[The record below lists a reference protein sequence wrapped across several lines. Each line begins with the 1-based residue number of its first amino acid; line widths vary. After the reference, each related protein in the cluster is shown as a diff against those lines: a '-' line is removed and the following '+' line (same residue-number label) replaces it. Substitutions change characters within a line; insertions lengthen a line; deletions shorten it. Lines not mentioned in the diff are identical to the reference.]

1 MNFTIE
7 WFQYMTSDLGNPR
20 VFSINSFPTAR
31 LAVSIEGGIFRL
43 WINSGIRFQEPVSL
57 LLNLWSHFA
66 IVYTNGLIKIYKN
79 GQKIGNTIEYYSGM
93 ISDYDDKLYI
103 GTDLEENSY
112 FNGRLS
118 NFRWTLDEVY
128 SSNFNPLIQNYDK
141 LDDTIL
147 LLKFDDINDFVYD
160 SSDTGKDTYG
170 FTLSWSSS
178 SPISGSGSVVFNG
191 VDSYIYVEP
200 VDDFDFSAVSVTPTV
215 TPSSTPTPTP
225 TVTISASA
233 STTTTTTSTSTSTTS
248 TTTLIPRVSYT
259 SRVNFLYN
267 KITKVAKRG
276 KDYYYEWDD
285 LVNESLSQNE
295 LRLLTDVMSKYFSIN
310 FDRYP
315 TLDDFKKKS
324 WPLIRSV
331 TEGLENVELK
341 KINENKGVYQ
351 IGWDF
356 YLVSNNYSIGQIRE
370 LSEDGKEIVR
380 VFTLLQIQ
388 DLISATSSIYEKY
401 ATGIDLLKSDYLLIS
416 PTPTPTQTPTPTL
429 TTTPTKTPTQ
439 TPTPTRTVTPTIT
452 QTPTLTPTSTVTPTI
467 TPTETPTVTP
477 TVTQTPTVTPTQTS
491 TVTPTK
497 TSTQTPTIT
506 PTITPTVTVSPT
518 VTPTQTSTVTPTET
532 STQTPTQT
540 PSVTSTQTP
549 TPTQTSTLTNTPTQT
564 PTNTPTQTLTNTP
577 SSSSSSVTPVS
588 ESYFF
593 FDPGNTSSYS
603 GSGTIINDISGNN
616 NNGTIFGS
624 PVHTSGAGGYFT
636 FDGVNDYIMSPD
648 IYFGATETHTVEVW
662 IRPTSNDDCVWSDLG
677 QNTINAGYHFA
688 GAQILQTGAFNQ
700 IITSLWDETAV
711 TRVVN
716 GAGNFLNTW
725 KQVVRVYNGSVLS
738 SYLDG
743 VPGGT
748 ISIAFDS
755 PHNTGLT
762 DWYLGFGALETTTYA
777 GSTAGYF
784 AGRYGIIRY
793 YRRALTGSEVLQNYN
808 STVYSYNTTTT
819 TTTTIAPSSTPTPTQ
834 TPTQTTTP
842 TVTNTPSS
850 TSEYASSGLVLY
862 FNPGDTNSYPGTGN
876 KVFDLSGNANTGT
889 MSNITFSDSYFTF
902 NGSSSQIQINDNP
915 SLEPGSGDWTMEVW
929 VNQSVG
935 GNDVVLGK
943 FDPGG
948 LTLDVSYS
956 IRTTSTTYYAQL
968 GSGSGSG
975 DTLSINSTNYV
986 GTLNT
991 WVQLIYV
998 FKNGSTKILE
1008 TFADGLS
1015 IGTVSHNLPGLLNTP
1030 SHLYLGSYNNGEF
1043 PQWFDGKIGIVRIY
1057 NRALSSFEVSQNYNH
1072 GNNFYITPTPTP
1084 TNTQTTTPS
1093 VTPTNT
1099 LTLTQTPTSSQ
1110 TPTTTPTSTITNTPT
1125 QTPTNTPSVTTTSA
1139 PVTLGLVIELDAYD
1153 SSSYPGSG
1161 TTVSNL
1167 RSPGTYD
1174 HTLTGSSFTTLNGI
1188 KCFDCSSG
1196 TKRVVVNGTGPLLP
1210 TTGYT
1215 YITWARLKN
1224 DTSGFRTLLY
1234 TNSPKYTPI
1243 TIPDSSNTLAYWD
1256 TELRSSGY
1264 DASSSV
1270 EVWVQFAIVG
1280 DSSSQTFYINGSQVG
1295 STISFGAGGTTHWG
1309 WGNNDIVPQ
1318 SFGHVANLYF
1328 YNRKLSLAEITQQYD
1343 FLYPRFVQV
1352 TPTPTST
1359 TTPTPT
1365 PTPTVTPNSDM
1376 LLKLDANLSESY
1388 PGSGTTW
1395 YDLAGTQQNMTLVG
1409 NPTFV
1414 SGTISYFDFNGSGQY
1429 AQGSG
1434 LTVPTTVYTKSV
1446 WFWVDV
1452 YTDNNIVSGFDVVGG
1467 HFLYMGG
1474 STKIQVGHHNQPA
1487 AFNTYQSTGTISL
1500 NTWYNVVVTFNTSS
1514 GFEIYINGQFDS
1526 SHNMTLAHLGS
1537 GTTNLASFANT
1548 GSNYLN
1554 GRISKV
1560 YTWQKVLSAQEVLD
1574 MYDLDKSYF
1583 GH

>member
-31 LAVSIEGGIFRL
+31 LAVSIESGIFRL

-295 LRLLTDVMSKYFSIN
+295 LRLLTDVMSRYFSIN

-401 ATGIDLLKSDYLLIS
+401 VTGIDLLKSDYLLIS

-506 PTITPTVTVSPT
+506 PTITPTVTESPT

-532 STQTPTQT
+532 STQT
-540 PSVTSTQTP
+540 
-549 TPTQTSTLTNTPTQT
+549 STLTNTPTRT

-577 SSSSSSVTPVS
+577 SSSSSSATPVS
-588 ESYFF
+588 GSYFF

-834 TPTQTTTP
+834 TPTQT
-842 TVTNTPSS
+842 PS
-850 TSEYASSGLVLY
+850 
-862 FNPGDTNSYPGTGN
+862 
-876 KVFDLSGNANTGT
+876 
-889 MSNITFSDSYFTF
+889 
-902 NGSSSQIQINDNP
+902 
-915 SLEPGSGDWTMEVW
+915 
-929 VNQSVG
+929 
-935 GNDVVLGK
+935 
-943 FDPGG
+943 
-948 LTLDVSYS
+948 
-956 IRTTSTTYYAQL
+956 
-968 GSGSGSG
+968 
-975 DTLSINSTNYV
+975 
-986 GTLNT
+986 
-991 WVQLIYV
+991 
-998 FKNGSTKILE
+998 
-1008 TFADGLS
+1008 
-1015 IGTVSHNLPGLLNTP
+1015 
-1030 SHLYLGSYNNGEF
+1030 
-1043 PQWFDGKIGIVRIY
+1043 
-1057 NRALSSFEVSQNYNH
+1057 
-1072 GNNFYITPTPTP
+1072 
-1084 TNTQTTTPS
+1084 
-1093 VTPTNT
+1093 
-1099 LTLTQTPTSSQ
+1099 SSQ

-1125 QTPTNTPSVTTTSA
+1125 QTPTNTPSITTTSA

-1234 TNSPKYTPI
+1234 TNSPRYTPI
-1243 TIPDSSNTLAYWD
+1243 AFPDGSNTLAYWD

-1270 EVWVQFAIVG
+1270 EVWVQFAVVG

-1295 STISFGAGGTTHWG
+1295 STISFGSGGTTHWG
-1309 WGNNDIVPQ
+1309 WGNNHIVPQ

-1452 YTDNNIVSGFDVVGG
+1452 YTDNNIVRGFDGVGG

-1500 NTWYNVVVTFNTSS
+1500 NTWYNVVVTFNTSN
-1514 GFEIYINGQFDS
+1514 GFKIYINGQFDS